1 MQVRFAGRTLL
12 VGVMKLP
19 NFPSVEEVV
28 NTLKPSYPVYCLRPQ
43 TIRASAKLF
52 LDHFPGRVMYAVK
65 CNPNIEVMRLLY
77 GAGIRHFDTA
87 SPREIALV
95 RENFKDADCYYMHPV
110 KGRAAIQLAHE
121 VYRVDHYAIDHVDE
135 LQKIIDITGGG
146 DASVILVRVKTP
158 QHKALFKLADKF
170 GCEVDEAVELLRRV
184 EKSGFQPGLAFHVG
198 SQCQEPEAYASALQ
212 VIDKVIQAAGVNLHY
227 LDVGGGFPVDYVNDI
242 PQPLTDYFD
251 VIKRSVSQLNLRR
264 DCTLMCEPGRALVAS
279 GCTLI
284 VQVHLR
290 KGSNLYINDGVY
302 HSLSETMVC
311 GLELPMRVIR
321 KVASEA
327 ELIPFRIYGPTCDC
341 TDVLQKTVLLPCDVH
356 EGDWI
361 EIGQAGAYSN
371 SMSTQFNGFYPET
384 FVTVDS
390 PPLLPDR
397 H

>member
-1 MQVRFAGRTLL
+1 
-12 VGVMKLP
+12 MKLA
-19 NFPSVEEVV
+19 NFASVEEVV
-28 NTLKPSYPVYCLRPQ
+28 DTLQPSYPVYCLRPD
-43 TIRASAKLF
+43 TIRAAAKLF
-52 LDHFPGRVMYAVK
+52 LDHFPGRVLYAVK
-65 CNPNIEVMRLLY
+65 CNPNLEVMRLLHE
-77 GAGIRHFDTA
+77 AGIRHFDTA

-121 VYRVDHYAIDHVDE
+121 VYRVDHYVIDHISE
-135 LQKIIDITGGG
+135 LEKITEITGGG

-170 GCEVDEAVELLRRV
+170 GCEVDEAIDLLRKVRDA
-184 EKSGFQPGLAFHVG
+184 GFQPGLAFHVG
-198 SQCQEPEAYASALQ
+198 SQCQEPEAYASAMA
-212 VIDKVIQAAGVNLHY
+212 VVDEIVKAAGVNLHY

-251 VIKRSVSQLNLRR
+251 VIRDSAKKLNLRG

-290 KGSNLYINDGVY
+290 KGDDLYINDGVY

-311 GLELPMRVIR
+311 GLELPMRLIR
-321 KVASEA
+321 KTPSEA
-327 ELIPFRIYGPTCDC
+327 KLIPYKIYGPTCDC
-341 TDVLQKTVLLPCDVH
+341 TDVLQKRVMLPADVK

-361 EIGQAGAYSN
+361 EIGQAGAYTN

-390 PPLLPDR
+390 PPFLPPEKN
-397 H
+397 

>member
-1 MQVRFAGRTLL
+1 
-12 VGVMKLP
+12 MKLP
-19 NFPSVEEVV
+19 SFATVEDVV
-28 NTLKPSYPVYCLRPQ
+28 NTLQPSYPVYCLRPK

-77 GAGIRHFDTA
+77 EAGIRHFDTA

-121 VYRVDHYAIDHVDE
+121 VYRVDHYVIDHIDE
-135 LQKIIDITGGG
+135 LEKIIDVTGGG

-184 EKSGFQPGLAFHVG
+184 EKAGFQPGLAFHVG
-198 SQCQEPEAYASALQ
+198 SQCQEPAAYSAAMG
-212 VIDKVIQAAGVNLHY
+212 VIDEVIKAAGVNLHY
-227 LDVGGGFPVDYVNDI
+227 LDVGGGFPVDYVNDV

-251 VIKRSVSQLNLRR
+251 VIKESAKKLKLRG

-279 GCTLI
+279 GCTLV

-290 KGSNLYINDGVY
+290 KGSDLYINDGVY

-311 GLELPMRVIR
+311 GLELPMRLIR
-321 KVASEA
+321 ETPSSE
-327 ELIPFRIYGPTCDC
+327 ERIPFRIYGPTCDC
-341 TDVLQKTVLLPCDVH
+341 TDVLQKPVLLPADVQ

-361 EIGQAGAYSN
+361 EIGQAGAYTN

-384 FVTVDS
+384 FVSVDS
-390 PPLLPDR
+390 PPLLPQSV
-397 H
+397 